1 MEQGFGGLLK
11 GLPAYNKIR
20 YQKQQQILPIGPGG
34 LAFNDCGD
42 NQQYRSGNDFD
53 NTAAA
58 LLFLFMMMVVLMTVL
73 VMMLMPAAFMLMMM
87 LMMMLMTAALVLV
100 MMVMFVYHIAYFF

>member
-1 MEQGFGGLLK
+1 MEQSFGGLLK

-73 VMMLMPAAFMLMMM
+73 VMMLMTAAFM

>member
-58 LLFLFMMMVVLMTVL
+58 LLFMMMVVLMTFL
-73 VMMLMPAAFMLMMM
+73 VMMLMPAAFM